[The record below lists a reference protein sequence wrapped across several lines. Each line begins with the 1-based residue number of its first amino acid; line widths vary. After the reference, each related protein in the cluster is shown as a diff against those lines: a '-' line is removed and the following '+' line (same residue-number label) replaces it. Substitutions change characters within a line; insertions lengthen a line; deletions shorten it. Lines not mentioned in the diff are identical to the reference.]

1 MFMDLYNRK
10 RCDELTRKFDTVS
23 IKSYTAPEDVVRR
36 LDYPSRF
43 VLFNSFVS
51 GYEIEVSG
59 HLVLL
64 IKGHE
69 HKQLYVAFA
78 DGIGPQLNV
87 TQWSV
92 WPIVKLFRQLPDYI
106 QIWEDERQTIEYEF
120 PKREKILKI
129 RKRVE
134 RLQQMRIIEQ
144 YCAPCAQV
152 KCKTFDNELQIFVPC
167 LGENGMMMSF
177 DIHDRIKDWGQMLAP
192 GIKQAIEV
200 LKTDTSIFRYCY
212 RHDEAVSLYFDKK
225 FLLSDYCK
233 KWGICVKRL

>member
-10 RCDELTRKFDTVS
+10 RCDELTRKFDTLS

-69 HKQLYVAFA
+69 PKQLYVAFA
-78 DGIGPQLNV
+78 DDIGPQLNV

-129 RKRVE
+129 RKLVE
-134 RLQQMRIIEQ
+134 RLQQMRSIE
-144 YCAPCAQV
+144 
-152 KCKTFDNELQIFVPC
+152 
-167 LGENGMMMSF
+167 
-177 DIHDRIKDWGQMLAP
+177 
-192 GIKQAIEV
+192 
-200 LKTDTSIFRYCY
+200 
-212 RHDEAVSLYFDKK
+212 
-225 FLLSDYCK
+225 
-233 KWGICVKRL
+233 